1 MNVPHQ
7 QPHPTATDPLDRAL
21 DDLAS
26 SLNRELSL
34 TGDSVQ
40 GLRERV
46 AAAPMTT
53 PAAPPRRPPVV
64 AAGGGV
70 PPKWGPSTPHVT
82 APLAVLEATA
92 QSAYELHWATER
104 LLGSLTGEEPQRR
117 AVPSPFRK
125 GPLLPTI
132 VALASEIEAVLN
144 EVRRLVEHMQGR
156 L

>member
-7 QPHPTATDPLDRAL
+7 PPHPVAADPLDRAL

-46 AAAPMTT
+46 AAAPITT
-53 PAAPPRRPPVV
+53 PAAPPSRPPVA
-64 AAGGGV
+64 AAGGGRS
-70 PPKWGPSTPHVT
+70 PKWGPSTPRFDH
-82 APLAVLEATA
+82 PLEVLEATA
-92 QSAYELHWATER
+92 QSAYELRGMTEG
-104 LLGSLTGEEPQRR
+104 LLARLTGEEPQRR

-125 GPLLPTI
+125 GPLLPSI